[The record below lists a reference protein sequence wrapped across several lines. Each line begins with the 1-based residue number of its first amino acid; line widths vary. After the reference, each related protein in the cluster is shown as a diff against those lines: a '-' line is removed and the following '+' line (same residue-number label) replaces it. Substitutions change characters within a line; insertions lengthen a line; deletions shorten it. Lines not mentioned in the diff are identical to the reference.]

1 MQQDRTSIARE
12 LSYFNNMTVNLR
24 SKPCQYDATISCL
37 SDSEC
42 DRKVAQ
48 NIASVLENCDKR
60 VVTRSAGDGQWGEL
74 DNAAWN
80 IVVMSRDSFK
90 GDHCKIELISA
101 IFRCAVEKLIQML
114 FVISGMRMDEV
125 PNALR
130 WVTMISTE
138 QKNYAEI
145 IYDQMEGEY
154 SVFVQY

>member
-1 MQQDRTSIARE
+1 MQQNRTGIARE
-12 LSYFNNMTVNLR
+12 LSYFKNMRV
-24 SKPCQYDATISCL
+24 SFPAQPCEKDATISCL

-48 NIASVLENCDKR
+48 NIASVLESRGKK
-60 VVTRSAGDGQWGEL
+60 VVTRSAGVGQWGEL
-74 DNAAWN
+74 DNADWN
-80 IVVMSRDSFK
+80 IFIMSRDSFK

-101 IFRCAVEKLIQML
+101 IFRCAVNKRIQML
-114 FVISGMRMDEV
+114 YVISDMRMDEV

-145 IYDQMEGEY
+145 IYDQMEG
-154 SVFVQY
+154 